1 MAADKISI
9 TFDENNQIR
18 ILESPIY
25 NDCLSLQ
32 TESYDFIS
40 KMKQF
45 QDIVGSLVD
54 VLDTHASKIEQEKLR
69 AVGLRNQVD
78 SEPEA
83 RKKKQQELQFLIN
96 EKLAELERYTYQ
108 LDSLQKVGEEQRM
121 LIEKLRNNEA

>member
-18 ILESPIY
+18 ILESNIY
-25 NDCLSLQ
+25 NDCLGLQ

-45 QDIVGSLVD
+45 QDIVGSLVE
-54 VLDTHASKIEQEKLR
+54 VLDNHASKIEQEKLR

-83 RKKKQQELQFLIN
+83 RKKKQQELQFLNN
-96 EKLAELERYTYQ
+96 EKLAELERFSYQ
-108 LDSLQKVGEEQRM
+108 LESLQKVEEEQRM

>member
-9 TFDENNQIR
+9 TFDDNNQIR
-18 ILESPIY
+18 ILESNIY
-25 NDCLSLQ
+25 NDCLGLQ

-54 VLDTHASKIEQEKLR
+54 VLDNHASKIEQEKLR

-108 LDSLQKVGEEQRM
+108 LESLSKVEEEQRL

>member
-18 ILESPIY
+18 ILESNIY

-108 LDSLQKVGEEQRM
+108 LESLQKVEEEQRM